1 MIVRKTRANKSL
13 LDHFEGK
20 LNVLLLFVF
29 EDSVPIVL

>member
-1 MIVRKTRANKSL
+1 MIVKKIRSKKSL